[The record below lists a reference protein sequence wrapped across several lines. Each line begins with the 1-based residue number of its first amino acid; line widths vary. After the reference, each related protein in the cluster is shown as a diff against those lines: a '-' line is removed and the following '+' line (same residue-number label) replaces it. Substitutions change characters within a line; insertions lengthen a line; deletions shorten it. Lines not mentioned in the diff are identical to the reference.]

1 MGRIDYYT
9 SLNEDS
15 NYFEVDLDSRAIPS
29 LTLLCQLFYGV
40 SISIVGSS
48 CYRIHQRR
56 CIVRTWIQKRFDF
69 PITALHYESWHA
81 FLIEKKI
88 EGREEIHY
96 THVVMPLEVLLKPL
110 ENIVAALEGKN
121 TLIQIGALSPRETR
135 NVMKVDRN
143 LPHPWECLG
152 GTGFDLALVRD
163 SVVQRVRPN
172 GLIGGLRTDRAVPEK
187 VGLYQSL
194 QSRRRRAQ
202 KTTLFIMLCSL
213 VSSNYDSLEP
223 RSSLDY
229 SRRVLTVVGTDRCT
243 YFLET

>member
-1 MGRIDYYT
+1 MKKYY
-9 SLNEDS
+9 S
-15 NYFEVDLDSRAIPS
+15 
-29 LTLLCQLFYGV
+29 
-40 SISIVGSS
+40 
-48 CYRIHQRR
+48 
-56 CIVRTWIQKRFDF
+56 
-69 PITALHYESWHA
+69 
-81 FLIEKKI
+81 
-88 EGREEIHY
+88 

-213 VSSNYDSLEP
+213 VSSNYDSL
-223 RSSLDY
+223 SLSLEY
-229 SRRVLTVVGTDRCT
+229 SRRVLTYNSSRD
-243 YFLET
+243 

>member
-1 MGRIDYYT
+1 MYRAHEYKR
-9 SLNEDS
+9 
-15 NYFEVDLDSRAIPS
+15 DLTFRLQLVRHSSAM
-29 LTLLCQLFYGV
+29 LL
-40 SISIVGSS
+40 
-48 CYRIHQRR
+48 
-56 CIVRTWIQKRFDF
+56 
-69 PITALHYESWHA
+69 
-81 FLIEKKI
+81 LIEDRMWPSRD
-88 EGREEIHY
+88 REAEIVDRY
-96 THVVMPLEVLLKPL
+96 THVVMPLEVLLKPV
-110 ENIVAALEGKN
+110 ENIVGALEGKN

-213 VSSNYDSLEP
+213 VSYQLRQQQPPSVAQASTTREE
-223 RSSLDY
+223 S
-229 SRRVLTVVGTDRCT
+229 
-243 YFLET
+243 